1 VARPRRHTEVV
12 ALSTDQTPSSEA
24 EASAPTCAACGAP
37 LASDQRYCLSC
48 GEPAVPMSS
57 VLRAGL
63 LTSAGGDPFG
73 SGRDPGSTPAAPP
86 ASLLA
91 ATGSASSGPRG
102 PHDQRQTLNVIAGV
116 GVLLLAMG
124 VGVLIGRSSN
134 GSAKPAAAPQV
145 ISVASA
151 PGATGA
157 GTTSTTAEP
166 TFNDNWPSEKKGFTV
181 QLETLPQSGT
191 RVSAVEAAK
200 TAATGKG
207 AKGVGALKS
216 EDFSSLTAG
225 SYVIYS
231 GVYTKKS
238 EAEKALPGLKK
249 SFSGAKVIE
258 VSNGSTGSEPPES
271 NKVGESLKKPA
282 PPSVLEGVNKAKGK
296 SYVQKAKELPNVIST
311 G

>member
-1 VARPRRHTEVV
+1 VV
-12 ALSTDQTPSSEA
+12 ANSEVLALSSEPTSSSRA
-24 EASAPTCAACGAP
+24 YPAAPSCPACSAPVAA
-37 LASDQRYCLSC
+37 DQRYCLHC
-48 GEPAVPMSS
+48 GARLTPMSS
-57 VLRAGL
+57 VLHGGPQ
-63 LTSAGGDPFG
+63 SAANGAVSVG
-73 SGRDPGSTPAAPP
+73 AP
-86 ASLLA
+86 SV
-91 ATGSASSGPRG
+91 GSASPPPTLMNGVPATSAAGEPRN
-102 PHDQRQTLNVIAGV
+102 QTLNVIAGV

-124 VGVLIGRSSN
+124 VGVLIGRSGG

-145 ISVASA
+145 ISVGSTPTATSSA
-151 PGATGA
+151 AT
-157 GTTSTTAEP
+157 EP
-166 TFNDNWPSEKKGFTV
+166 TFNDDWPSEKTGFTV

-191 RVSAVEAAK
+191 KVSAVQSAK
-200 TAATGKG
+200 SSATGKG

-249 SFSGAKVIE
+249 SFPGAKVIE
-258 VSNGSTGSEPPES
+258 VSNGASPGEPPES

-282 PPSVLEGVNKAKGK
+282 PPSVLEKVNKAKGK